1 MGTYYTIITC
11 RNSENDIKNS
21 LKSIHEQTLKSEYI
35 IVIDDGSS
43 DNTPRILS
51 DLKQQIANL
60 YIITNQNMGYDI
72 TRVPF
77 NYNKA
82 ISFIKKHGLPPTDY
96 HLIAS
101 DDCIFERNYAIKIIS
116 FMDQN
121 ENKVYVSGNY
131 EPSRYNAPRGAGRFV
146 RSSYFDKYY
155 KFYPERM
162 GYETVLLYEADMR
175 GYSYSVMDNARYDHV
190 RELGKDH
197 KFRETGPVMK
207 LLGYHPLFV
216 LNRFVVYF
224 ISGEPLGRIGATK
237 MLYDYIFYKPHRNE
251 FDRIYGKELR
261 EYIRKN
267 QVQQLKKIRFKK
279 TSEIIR
285 RNVLKKTGLM
295 DKRRE

>member
-1 MGTYYTIITC
+1 V
-11 RNSENDIKNS
+11 
-21 LKSIHEQTLKSEYI
+21 KSEYI

-43 DNTPRILS
+43 DSTPKILE
-51 DLKQQIANL
+51 DLKKRIPNL
-60 YIITNQNMGYDI
+60 YTITNPNLGYDI

-82 ISFIKKHGLPPTDY
+82 ISFIENHELPYTDY

-101 DDCIFERNYAIKIIS
+101 DDCIYERTYAMKIIS
-116 FMDQN
+116 FMDKN
-121 ENKVYVSGNY
+121 ENEVYVSGNY

-162 GYETVLLYEADMR
+162 GYETVLLYEAAMR
-175 GYSYSVMDNARYDHV
+175 GYSYSVIDEARYDHV
-190 RELGKDH
+190 RELGKNH

-224 ISGEPLGRIGATK
+224 ISGKPLGRKGAIK
-237 MLYDYIFYKPHRNE
+237 MLYDYMFYKPHRNE
-251 FDRIYGKELR
+251 FDKIYSKELR

-285 RNVLKKTGLM
+285 RNILIKIGLM
-295 DKRRE
+295 NKKRS